1 MFLLKKI
8 VSRFLFPIPLCLEVL
23 LIGLLLLWFTRKQ
36 KAGRIAVTLAGLLLF
51 LFSSHFFSNLL
62 LTPLES
68 RYPPLVITSGAPA
81 PVGLSEVKF
90 IVVLATGISHEPG
103 RPLEFELDETSTP
116 RLVEGVRM
124 SKLLKGCK
132 LVLSGGPAGPDSVSS
147 AAQITAELAEYL
159 GVGRQDMIL
168 ETQSR
173 DTDDEARLVAPIVG
187 KQPFILVTEASHMP
201 RAMALF
207 RKRGAHPIADP
218 VDFRTHPGQEI
229 VPDEVF
235 PSAGDLSGS
244 ERAVYEYLG
253 LAWAKIRGEI

>member
-1 MFLLKKI
+1 MFVLKKI
-8 VSRFLFPIPLCLEVL
+8 FSRLLFPIPLCIEVL
-23 LIGLLLLWFTRKQ
+23 LVGLLLLWFTRRQ
-36 KAGRIAVTLAGLLLF
+36 KAGRMVVTLAGALLF
-51 LFSSHFFSNLL
+51 LFSSHFFSGML

-68 RYPPLVITSGAPA
+68 RYPALFTAPEACA

-90 IVVLATGISHEPG
+90 IVVLASGFSPEAG
-103 RPLEFELDETSTP
+103 RPVALQLDESSIA
-116 RLVEGVRM
+116 RLVEGVRV
-124 SKLLKGCK
+124 SKVLNGCK
-132 LVLSGGPAGPDSVSS
+132 LVLSGGPDRVSS
-147 AAQITAELAEYL
+147 PAQAMAQLAQEL

-187 KQPFILVTEASHMP
+187 QQPFILVTEASHMP

-207 RKRGAHPIADP
+207 RKHGTHPIADP
-218 VDFRTHPGQEI
+218 VDFRTRHSQAL

-235 PSAGDLSGS
+235 PCATELSGS

-253 LAWAKIRGEI
+253 LAWGKILGKI